1 MSAHERKAKKNWLI
15 GLFIPALF
23 PSTEISLKVAFKLTF
38 FS

>member
-1 MSAHERKAKKNWLI
+1 MSVRERKAKKNWLI

-23 PSTEISLKVAFKLTF
+23 PSIEISLKIAFKLTF